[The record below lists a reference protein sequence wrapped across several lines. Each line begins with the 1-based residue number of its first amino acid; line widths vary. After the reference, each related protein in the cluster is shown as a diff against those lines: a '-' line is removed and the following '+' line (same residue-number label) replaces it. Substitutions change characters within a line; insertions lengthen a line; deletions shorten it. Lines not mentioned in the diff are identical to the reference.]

1 MGALV
6 QDLRYALRTLRKTPG
21 FTAVAV
27 LTLVL
32 GIGANTA
39 IFSLLDQVML
49 RLLPV
54 SHPEQLVVLRS
65 PGPTRGHLWSDGDG
79 AQSFSFPMYKALR
92 EGNRVFSGLLACRQV
107 EISVAY
113 RGSTERDQ
121 ADLVSGNYFEV
132 LGVGPALGR
141 LFTLDDDLVP
151 DARPVVVLS
160 FAHWQ
165 RRFGGDP
172 SVLNQSILVNA
183 HPMTVVGVVRRG
195 FSGVQTGQVPD
206 VFIPLTMKA
215 EVTPNWNGLADWN
228 DYWLPVL
235 GRLKAGM
242 TVERAEAGLSGLYRG
257 LLEQQASATS
267 HWSPGE
273 REQFLSKK
281 VLLEAGGRGRTVL
294 QQDAGVPLTALF
306 VMVGLVLL
314 IVCTNLANLL
324 TARGA
329 ARQRD
334 LAVRLAIGASRGRL
348 VSQLLTENL
357 ICAFAGGLLAL
368 PIAAWTL
375 KALVAQLVAGAGV
388 EGLSFQLDA
397 RVLVF
402 GFALTLIAGL
412 FFGLAPAFR
421 ATRADLHSAIKSQ
434 TGSSASPSH
443 VRFRKAMVAIQVVFT
458 VLLLAGAGLFT
469 RTLWNLRH
477 VNLGLEPSHVISLS
491 IAPAL
496 NGYSPAQA
504 VSFCERALESLAAVP
519 GVRSASAA
527 EIAPLTNSDW
537 GANITVPGAPPLS
550 DDEQHVRLN
559 QVAPDYFSTLGIPL
573 VAGRE
578 FTASDGPQAPKVAIV
593 NESMVKRFFP
603 GREALGS
610 RFAFGG
616 AKNKPDIL
624 IVGVVKDAKNSGVR
638 ESNTPYVYFPYEQDD
653 KLGRLTFYARTA
665 QDPAALGPA
674 LRKAVQNLDLNLPV
688 FDLQT
693 LEFTIDQNLFAERLV
708 AVLSLGFG
716 ALAALLAALGIY
728 GVLAYTVVSR
738 TREIGIRM
746 AVGAQADEVRRL
758 VYAEVAPMLVT
769 GIVIGLPLAFALARL
784 TESLLYG
791 VHARDFGVYLSA
803 FFLVTVTAMLASYFP
818 ARRATKVDPMVA
830 LRHE

>member
-27 LTLVL
+27 LTLAL

-121 ADLVSGNYFEV
+121 ADLVSGNYFKV
-132 LGVGPALGR
+132 LGVGPVLGR

-160 FAHWQ
+160 FAYWQ

-172 SVLNQSILVNA
+172 GVLNQSLLVNA
-183 HPMTVVGVVRRG
+183 HPMTVVGVARRG

-206 VFIPLTMKA
+206 IFIPLMMKA

-242 TVERAEAGLSGLYRG
+242 TAERAEAGLSGLYRG

-273 REQFLSKK
+273 REQFLNKK
-281 VLLEAGGRGRTVL
+281 ILLEPGGRGRAVL

-375 KALVAQLVAGAGV
+375 KALVTQLVAGAGV
-388 EGLSFQLDA
+388 EGLSFQSDA
-397 RVLVF
+397 RVLAF
-402 GFALTLIAGL
+402 GFALTLLAGL
-412 FFGLAPAFR
+412 LFGLAPAFR

-477 VNLGLEPSHVISLS
+477 VNLGLEPGHVISLS

-504 VSFCERALESLAAVP
+504 ISFCERALEALAAVP
-519 GVRSASAA
+519 GVRSAGAA

-559 QVAPDYFSTLGIPL
+559 QVATNYFSTLGIPL
-573 VAGRE
+573 VTGRE

-603 GREALGS
+603 SREALGS

-624 IVGVVKDAKNSGVR
+624 IVGIVRDAKNAGVR
-638 ESNTPYVYFPYEQDD
+638 EASTPYVYFPYEQDD

-674 LRKAVQNLDLNLPV
+674 LRKAVQSLDPNLPV

-746 AVGAQADEVRRL
+746 AVGAQAGEVRRL
-758 VYAEVAPMLVT
+758 VYREVAPMLVT
-769 GIVIGLPLAFALARL
+769 GIVIGLPLAFVLARL

-791 VHARDFGVYLSA
+791 VHASDSGVYLGA
-803 FFLVTVTAMLASYFP
+803 LFLVTITAMLASYFP